1 MLQTKAMS
9 STSSSKFVRRIRL
22 RHLPLLGVVSLASV
36 AVAQINSGRK
46 EIVQPLP
53 GVTPPA
59 ASAPAQPPAQ
69 GSREWDAARASI
81 MVAGD
86 SIIIGTVDQWK
97 RLQQSDGLGFDAYAS
112 FLMANPAW
120 PAEDRMRRLAESSI
134 NPLSYS
140 PASVVAFFQRY
151 PARSATGQA
160 RNALALSALGRANEA
175 REAARAAWRM
185 GAMAP
190 QDETQLLS
198 SFGPAFTAADQD
210 AHADA
215 ALWAR
220 NPASAERSLPFLS
233 PNERPIA
240 EARIAFQRNA
250 ADAAAKMQIA
260 EPYARGHAGFL
271 ADKATWLRDSGN
283 SILAR
288 SLLAGR
294 PPLTTRPANIEKW
307 YEVLLTHARGAAN
320 DRQWSTAFDIA
331 SKLDDAYPAG
341 TDVSLRPIGERD
353 DYTSLA
359 WLAGTTAY
367 HALNRPRDAMTM
379 FDRYAAAARSPQTM
393 TKGWYWA
400 SRAAQRANDP
410 TESTRHL
417 AMAANYPDQF
427 YGQLARERMGQPML
441 APVPLA
447 AQAQITPAERKTFE
461 NSSLV
466 RAARMLGTLGRWQ
479 DQSIFLRA
487 IAANVATDADRV
499 LANELAA
506 RIGRPDLGVMVGR
519 RARPDGS
526 TAYAQSSF
534 PSISVP
540 GDHGGNWTMIHAISR
555 QESQFD
561 KAAVSHAGARGLMQ
575 LMPGTAR
582 ETAGKIGLSYDLASL
597 TSDTGYNI
605 QLGSTYFRRMLSYYN
620 GSYPLAVA
628 AYNAGPG
635 NVNKWLAANG
645 DPRLPGA
652 DILRWIEDIPIFET
666 KNYVQRVLE
675 NAVVYDAMRAE
686 KDGVKLPAAPLS
698 FYLGKTTPG

>member
-1 MLQTKAMS
+1 MLQIRAMS
-9 STSSSKFVRRIRL
+9 STFTNRIKL

-53 GVTPPA
+53 GVTPS
-59 ASAPAQPPAQ
+59 ASSSSSTAPAQA
-69 GSREWDAARASI
+69 GSDWNAARSTIAQT
-81 MVAGD
+81 GD
-86 SIIIGTVDQWK
+86 SAIIATVDRWK
-97 RLQQSDGLGFDAYAS
+97 ALQQSDGLGFDAYAS
-112 FLMANPAW
+112 FLMANPGW

-134 NPLSYS
+134 NPMSYS
-140 PASVVAFFQRY
+140 PSSVVALFQRY

-160 RNALALSALGRANEA
+160 RNALALSATGRAAEA

-190 QDETQLLS
+190 QDEMQLLS
-198 SFGPAFTAADQD
+198 LFGTALTAADQD

-220 NPASAERSLPFLS
+220 NPASAERALPFLS

-250 ADAAAKMQIA
+250 ADAAAKMQAA

-294 PPLTTRPANIEKW
+294 PPLAVRPANVEKW
-307 YEVLLTHARGAAN
+307 YEVLLTHARAAAN
-320 DRQWSTAFDIA
+320 DNQWTTAYDIA

-367 HALNRPRDAMTM
+367 YQLNRPREAMAM
-379 FDRYAAAARSPQTM
+379 FDRYATAARSPQTM

-400 SRAAQRANDP
+400 SRAAFNAGDAAEGN
-410 TESTRHL
+410 RHL
-417 AMAANYPDQF
+417 AMASAYPDQF
-427 YGQLARERMGQPML
+427 YGQLARERLGQGIT
-441 APVPLA
+441 APTAIADRV
-447 AQAQITPAERKTFE
+447 QVSAEERSMFE
-461 NSSLV
+461 RNSLV
-466 RAARMLGTLGRWQ
+466 RAARALGTMGRWQ
-479 DQSIFLRA
+479 DQSTFLRA
-487 IAANVATDADRV
+487 IAANVTTDSDRV
-499 LANELAA
+499 LANELAT

-526 TAYAQSSF
+526 TSYATASF

-540 GDHGGNWTMIHAISR
+540 GDHSGNWTMIHAISR

-582 ETAGKIGLSYDLASL
+582 ETAGKIGLSYNLGGL
-597 TSDTGYNI
+597 TTDTSYNI
-605 QLGSTYFRRMLSYYN
+605 QLGSTYFRRMLNYYG

-645 DPRLPGA
+645 DPRQPGV
-652 DILRWIEDIPIFET
+652 DILRWIENIPIYET

-686 KDGVKLPAAPLS
+686 KNGTKLPAAPLS